1 MDEKADDMRE
11 SDCNYLSY
19 LLRIWQDST
28 NGEWHATLQDVFQD
42 ESFHFATLKELYV
55 NLEEMTSETGE
66 ISLEHVRKPLDGEY
80 STGGLKD

>member
-1 MDEKADDMRE
+1 MDEKAEDMRE

-55 NLEEMTSETGE
+55 NLEEMTSDPGE
-66 ISLEHVRKPLDGEY
+66 ISVEHAKRPFDGEY
-80 STGGLKD
+80 STGGVKD